1 MQQQLTN
8 WQQLHIM
15 ATRSGPGQG
24 ANGPRTYNENRKE
37 QEQEEDEEEAEAEAE
52 AWSRQTMTE
61 RNLLPF
67 VDMPLVNSLAQ
78 LAHPLS
84 VMDWAVKSIM
94 II

>member
-1 MQQQLTN
+1 M
-8 WQQLHIM
+8 
-15 ATRSGPGQG
+15 GQR
-24 ANGPRTYNENRKE
+24 ANGPSTYNENRKE
-37 QEQEEDEEEAEAEAE
+37 QEPEEEDEEEAEA
-52 AWSRQTMTE
+52 WRRQTMTE